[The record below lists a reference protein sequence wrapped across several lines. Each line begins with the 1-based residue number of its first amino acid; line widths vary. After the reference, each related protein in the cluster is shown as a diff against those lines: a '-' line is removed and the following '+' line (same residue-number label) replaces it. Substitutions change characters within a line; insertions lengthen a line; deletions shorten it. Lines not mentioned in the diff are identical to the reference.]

1 METGNNDAVRVNLE
15 EGRAEIAR
23 IRTFIKDNKRY
34 IEQNYGKDVTKRR
47 PEYKR
52 LSDSLLKKTITMIAD
67 LFQRYYPATGYSDV
81 ETYMMHQTWLDNSVD
96 VVGNAR
102 MVLQTIDSIIKY
114 PNRAQYYYDCWK
126 KEVNELRRK
135 SKRPEIMSPVGSW
148 ESLRAALQGGA
159 DAVYFGVGK
168 LNMRSRSA
176 ANFTVDDLPRIV
188 QTCREAGVRT
198 YLTVNTIIYNSE
210 IDEMHRLLDAAL
222 AAGISAVI
230 ASDMAV
236 IAYAHRI
243 GLEVHISTQCNVS
256 NTEAV
261 RWYSQFADVV
271 VTARELSLGQVA
283 EITQYIRQN
292 DIRGPKGELVQ
303 VEVFAHGALCMSVS
317 GKCYLSLD
325 NYNYS
330 ANRGA
335 CLQLCRR
342 GYIVKDKESD
352 LELEIDN
359 EYIMSPKDLCT
370 IGFLDKIVKAGVR
383 VLKIEGRGR
392 SADYVRTVTECYRE
406 AVEAIADGSYSKE
419 RIEGWTSRLATV
431 FNRGFWDGYY
441 LGRRLGEWSD
451 RYGSQ
456 ATEQKVYLGPV
467 HNFFGRIGVAEV
479 QLQTNE
485 TLRVGDEVVVI
496 GETTGVY
503 RATIA
508 ELRTDR
514 DPVPEV
520 HQGDRFS
527 FKTTEPLHR
536 GDKVY
541 RIDKVNDE
549 Y

>member
-1 METGNNDAVRVNLE
+1 MA
-15 EGRAEIAR
+15 
-23 IRTFIKDNKRY
+23 
-34 IEQNYGKDVTKRR
+34 
-47 PEYKR
+47 
-52 LSDSLLKKTITMIAD
+52 
-67 LFQRYYPATGYSDV
+67 
-81 ETYMMHQTWLDNSVD
+81 
-96 VVGNAR
+96 
-102 MVLQTIDSIIKY
+102 
-114 PNRAQYYYDCWK
+114 
-126 KEVNELRRK
+126 
-135 SKRPEIMSPVGSW
+135 PVGSW
-148 ESLRAALQGGA
+148 ESLQAAIQGGA
-159 DAVYFGVGK
+159 NAVYFGVGK

-176 ANFTVDDLPRIV
+176 ANFMVDDLDRIV
-188 QTCREAGVRT
+188 NIASASGVRT
-198 YLTVNTIIYNSE
+198 YLTVNTIIYNDE
-210 IDEMHRLLDAAL
+210 IGEMHTLLEAAKK
-222 AAGISAVI
+222 AGVSAII

-236 IAYAHRI
+236 ISYANRI

-261 RWYSQFADVV
+261 RWYSQFADVI
-271 VTARELSLGQVA
+271 VTARELPLRQVA
-283 EITQYIRQN
+283 EITQFIRDN
-292 DIRGPKGELVQ
+292 SIRGPKGELVQ
-303 VEVFAHGALCMSVS
+303 IEVFAHGALCMSVS

-406 AVEAIADGSYSKE
+406 AVEAIEEGSYSKE
-419 RIEGWTSRLATV
+419 KIDGWMQRLATV

-441 LGRRLGEWSD
+441 LGRKLGEWSE

-456 ATEQKVYLGPV
+456 ATENKVYLGLIR
-467 HNFFGRIGVAEV
+467 NYFGKINVAEV

-485 TLRVGDEVVVI
+485 TLKVGDEIMVI

-503 RATIA
+503 RDTVK

-527 FKTTEPLHR
+527 FASKELLHR

-541 RIDKVNDE
+541 RVDKLIDE
-549 Y
+549 F

>member
-1 METGNNDAVRVNLE
+1 MN
-15 EGRAEIAR
+15 I
-23 IRTFIKDNKRY
+23 
-34 IEQNYGKDVTKRR
+34 
-47 PEYKR
+47 
-52 LSDSLLKKTITMIAD
+52 
-67 LFQRYYPATGYSDV
+67 
-81 ETYMMHQTWLDNSVD
+81 
-96 VVGNAR
+96 
-102 MVLQTIDSIIKY
+102 
-114 PNRAQYYYDCWK
+114 
-126 KEVNELRRK
+126 
-135 SKRPEIMSPVGSW
+135 EIMSPVGSW
-148 ESLRAALQGGA
+148 ESLQAAIQGGA
-159 DAVYFGVGK
+159 GAVYFGVGK

-176 ANFTVDDLPRIV
+176 ANFTIDDLPRLCSI
-188 QTCREAGVRT
+188 AHASGVRT
-198 YLTVNTIIYNSE
+198 YLTVNTIIYNDE
-210 IDEMHRLLDAAL
+210 IEEMHALLHAAKE
-222 AAGISAVI
+222 AGVSAII

-236 IAYAHRI
+236 ITYARQI
-243 GLEVHISTQCNVS
+243 GIEVHISTQCNVS

-261 RWYSQFADVV
+261 RYYAQFADVI
-271 VTARELSLGQVA
+271 VTARELPLKQVA
-283 EITQYIRQN
+283 EIVDYIKDN
-292 DIRGPKGELVQ
+292 DIRGPKGELVRI
-303 VEVFAHGALCMSVS
+303 ELFCHGALCMSVS

-325 NYNYS
+325 NTGYS

-370 IGFLDKIVKAGVR
+370 IGFLDKIVHAGVS

-406 AVEAIADGSYSKE
+406 AVEAIADSTYSKE
-419 RIEGWTSRLATV
+419 KIEGWTERLATV

-456 ATEQKVYLGPV
+456 ATENKVYLGLV
-467 HNFFGRIGVAEV
+467 KNYFNRIGVAEV

-485 TLRVGDEVVVI
+485 TLCVGDDIMVI

-503 RATIA
+503 RNTVT
-508 ELRTDR
+508 ELRLDR
-514 DPVPEV
+514 DPIPEV

-527 FKTTEPLHR
+527 LPVSSPIRR

-541 RIDKVNDE
+541 RIDKVIDE
-549 Y
+549 

>member
-1 METGNNDAVRVNLE
+1 M
-15 EGRAEIAR
+15 
-23 IRTFIKDNKRY
+23 NK
-34 IEQNYGKDVTKRR
+34 I
-47 PEYKR
+47 
-52 LSDSLLKKTITMIAD
+52 
-67 LFQRYYPATGYSDV
+67 
-81 ETYMMHQTWLDNSVD
+81 
-96 VVGNAR
+96 
-102 MVLQTIDSIIKY
+102 
-114 PNRAQYYYDCWK
+114 
-126 KEVNELRRK
+126 
-135 SKRPEIMSPVGSW
+135 EIMSPVGSY
-148 ESLRAALQGGA
+148 ESLQAAIQGGA
-159 DAVYFGVGK
+159 NAVYFGVGK

-176 ANFTVDDLPRIV
+176 ANFTVDDLQRIT
-188 QTCREAGVRT
+188 QIAREAGIRT
-198 YLTVNTIIYNSE
+198 YLTVNTIIYNNE
-210 IDEMHRLLDAAL
+210 IEEMHALLEAAKV
-222 AAGISAVI
+222 AGVSAII

-236 IAYAHRI
+236 ISYANKI
-243 GLEVHISTQCNVS
+243 GVEVHISTQCNVS

-261 RWYSQFADVV
+261 RWYAQFADVI
-271 VTARELSLGQVA
+271 VTARELPLQQVA
-283 EITQYIRQN
+283 EITKFISDN

-406 AVEAIADGSYSKE
+406 AVEAIADGTYNKE
-419 RIEGWTSRLATV
+419 KIDGWVERLATV

-441 LGRRLGEWSD
+441 LGRRLGEWSE

-456 ATEQKVYLGPV
+456 ATENKVFLGLIR
-467 HNFFGRIGVAEV
+467 NYFGKINVAEV

-485 TLRVGDEVVVI
+485 TLRVGDEVMVI

-503 RATIA
+503 RDTIR

-527 FKTTEPLHR
+527 FASKELLHR

-541 RIDKVNDE
+541 RVDKVIDE
-549 Y
+549 F

>member
-1 METGNNDAVRVNLE
+1 M
-15 EGRAEIAR
+15 
-23 IRTFIKDNKRY
+23 NK
-34 IEQNYGKDVTKRR
+34 V
-47 PEYKR
+47 
-52 LSDSLLKKTITMIAD
+52 
-67 LFQRYYPATGYSDV
+67 
-81 ETYMMHQTWLDNSVD
+81 
-96 VVGNAR
+96 
-102 MVLQTIDSIIKY
+102 
-114 PNRAQYYYDCWK
+114 
-126 KEVNELRRK
+126 
-135 SKRPEIMSPVGSW
+135 EIMAPVGSW
-148 ESLRAALQGGA
+148 ESLQAALQGGA

-188 QTCREAGVRT
+188 SVAHASNVRT
-198 YLTVNTIIYNSE
+198 YLTVNTIIYNHE
-210 IDEMHRLLDAAL
+210 IEEMHRLLEAAK
-222 AAGISAVI
+222 AAGVSAII

-236 IAYAHRI
+236 IGYANRI

-256 NTEAV
+256 NVEAV
-261 RWYSQFADVV
+261 RWYAQFADVI
-271 VTARELSLGQVA
+271 VTARELPLSQVA
-283 EITQYIRQN
+283 EITRFIQDN

-392 SADYVRTVTECYRE
+392 SADYVRTVIECYRE
-406 AVEAIADGSYSKE
+406 AVAAIADGTYTQE
-419 RIEGWTSRLATV
+419 RIEEWTARLATV

-441 LGRRLGEWSD
+441 LGRRMGEWSD

-456 ATEQKVYLGPV
+456 ATENKVYLGLV
-467 HNFFGRIGVAEV
+467 RNYFGRINVAEV
-479 QLQTNE
+479 QLQTAE
-485 TLRVGDEVVVI
+485 TLRVGDEVMVI

-503 RATIA
+503 RATVG
-508 ELRTDR
+508 EMRLDR

-527 FKTTEPLHR
+527 FATTEPLRR

-541 RIDKVNDE
+541 RIDKVTDE
-549 Y
+549 F

>member
-1 METGNNDAVRVNLE
+1 MQK
-15 EGRAEIAR
+15 I
-23 IRTFIKDNKRY
+23 
-34 IEQNYGKDVTKRR
+34 
-47 PEYKR
+47 
-52 LSDSLLKKTITMIAD
+52 
-67 LFQRYYPATGYSDV
+67 
-81 ETYMMHQTWLDNSVD
+81 
-96 VVGNAR
+96 
-102 MVLQTIDSIIKY
+102 
-114 PNRAQYYYDCWK
+114 
-126 KEVNELRRK
+126 
-135 SKRPEIMSPVGSW
+135 EIMSPVGSY
-148 ESLRAALQGGA
+148 ESLQAAIQGGA
-159 DAVYFGVGK
+159 NAVYFGVGK

-176 ANFTVDDLPRIV
+176 ANFTVEDLGRI
-188 QTCREAGVRT
+188 CEIAHAAGVRT
-198 YLTVNTIIYNSE
+198 YLTINTIIYNNE
-210 IDEMHRLLDAAL
+210 IEEMHALVDAAKE
-222 AAGISAVI
+222 AGVSAVI

-236 IAYAHRI
+236 ITYANRV
-243 GLEVHISTQCNVS
+243 GVEVHISTQCNVS
-256 NTEAV
+256 NIEAV
-261 RWYSQFADVV
+261 RYYAQFADVI
-271 VTARELSLGQVA
+271 VTARELPLRQVA
-283 EITQYIRQN
+283 EITKFIKDN

-335 CLQLCRR
+335 CLQVCRR

-370 IGFLDKIVKAGVR
+370 IGFLDKVVKAGVR

-419 RIEGWTSRLATV
+419 KIEGWMTRLATV
-431 FNRGFWDGYY
+431 FNRGFWGGYY
-441 LGRRLGEWSD
+441 LGRKLGEWSE

-456 ATEQKVYLGPV
+456 ATENKVYLGPV
-467 HNFFGRIGVAEV
+467 KNWFGRIGVAEV
-479 QLQTNE
+479 QLQTAE
-485 TLRVGDEVVVI
+485 TLKVGDEVMVT

-503 RATIA
+503 RATVE

-520 HQGDRFS
+520 HQGDCFS
-527 FKTTEPLHR
+527 IKASETLHR

-541 RIDKVNDE
+541 RVDKVIDE
-549 Y
+549 F

>member
-1 METGNNDAVRVNLE
+1 MA
-15 EGRAEIAR
+15 
-23 IRTFIKDNKRY
+23 
-34 IEQNYGKDVTKRR
+34 
-47 PEYKR
+47 
-52 LSDSLLKKTITMIAD
+52 
-67 LFQRYYPATGYSDV
+67 
-81 ETYMMHQTWLDNSVD
+81 
-96 VVGNAR
+96 
-102 MVLQTIDSIIKY
+102 
-114 PNRAQYYYDCWK
+114 
-126 KEVNELRRK
+126 
-135 SKRPEIMSPVGSW
+135 PVGSW
-148 ESLRAALQGGA
+148 ESLRAAVQGGA
-159 DAVYFGVGK
+159 NAVYFGVGK

-176 ANFTVDDLPRIV
+176 ANFSVDDLPAIV
-188 QTCREAGVRT
+188 STASQAGIRT

-210 IDEMHRLLDAAL
+210 IEEMHRLLEAAK
-222 AAGISAVI
+222 AAGISAII

-236 IAYAHRI
+236 IAYARSV
-243 GLEVHISTQCNVS
+243 GVEVHISTQCNIS
-256 NTEAV
+256 NNEAV
-261 RWYSQFADVV
+261 RFYAQFADVM
-271 VTARELSLGQVA
+271 VTARELPLRQVA
-283 EITQYIRQN
+283 EITQFIRDN
-292 DIRGPKGELVQ
+292 DIRGPRGELVQ
-303 VEVFAHGALCMSVS
+303 IEIFAHGALCMSVS

-370 IGFLDKIVKAGVR
+370 IGFLDKILKAGVR

-406 AVEAIADGSYSKE
+406 AVEAVADGTYSKE
-419 RIEGWTSRLATV
+419 KIEGWMQRLATV

-441 LGRRLGEWSD
+441 LGRRLGEWSE

-456 ATEQKVYLGPV
+456 ATENKVYLGLV
-467 HNFFGRIGVAEV
+467 RNYFGRINVAEV

-485 TLRVGDEVVVI
+485 TLKVGDEIMVI

-503 RATIA
+503 RDTIR

-527 FKTTEPLHR
+527 FASSQLLHR

-541 RIDKVNDE
+541 RIDKLIDE
-549 Y
+549 F

>member
-1 METGNNDAVRVNLE
+1 MA
-15 EGRAEIAR
+15 
-23 IRTFIKDNKRY
+23 
-34 IEQNYGKDVTKRR
+34 
-47 PEYKR
+47 
-52 LSDSLLKKTITMIAD
+52 
-67 LFQRYYPATGYSDV
+67 
-81 ETYMMHQTWLDNSVD
+81 
-96 VVGNAR
+96 
-102 MVLQTIDSIIKY
+102 
-114 PNRAQYYYDCWK
+114 
-126 KEVNELRRK
+126 
-135 SKRPEIMSPVGSW
+135 PVGSW
-148 ESLRAALQGGA
+148 ESLRAAVQGGA
-159 DAVYFGVGK
+159 NAVYFGVGK

-176 ANFTVDDLPRIV
+176 ANFSVDDLPAIV
-188 QTCREAGVRT
+188 STASQAGIRT

-210 IDEMHRLLDAAL
+210 IEEMHRLLEAAK

-236 IAYAHRI
+236 IAYANQI
-243 GLEVHISTQCNVS
+243 GVEVHISTQCNVS
-256 NTEAV
+256 NIEAV
-261 RWYSQFADVV
+261 RYYSRFADVI
-271 VTARELSLGQVA
+271 VTARELPLAQVA
-283 EITQYIRQN
+283 EITQFIRDN
-292 DIRGPKGELVQ
+292 DIRGPRGELVQ
-303 VEVFAHGALCMSVS
+303 IEVFAHGALCMSVS

-370 IGFLDKIVKAGVR
+370 IGFLDKILKAGVR

-406 AVEAIADGSYSKE
+406 AVEAVADGTYSKE
-419 RIEGWTSRLATV
+419 KIEGWMQRLATV

-441 LGRRLGEWSD
+441 LGRRLGEWSE

-456 ATEQKVYLGPV
+456 ATENKVYLGLV
-467 HNFFGRIGVAEV
+467 RNYFGRINVAEV

-485 TLRVGDEVVVI
+485 TLKVGDEIMVI

-503 RATIA
+503 RDTVR

-527 FKTTEPLHR
+527 FASSQLLHR

-541 RIDKVNDE
+541 RQTHRRILKQ
-549 Y
+549 

>member
-1 METGNNDAVRVNLE
+1 MDK
-15 EGRAEIAR
+15 EGSMQKI
-23 IRTFIKDNKRY
+23 
-34 IEQNYGKDVTKRR
+34 
-47 PEYKR
+47 
-52 LSDSLLKKTITMIAD
+52 
-67 LFQRYYPATGYSDV
+67 
-81 ETYMMHQTWLDNSVD
+81 
-96 VVGNAR
+96 
-102 MVLQTIDSIIKY
+102 
-114 PNRAQYYYDCWK
+114 
-126 KEVNELRRK
+126 
-135 SKRPEIMSPVGSW
+135 EIMSPVGSY
-148 ESLRAALQGGA
+148 ESLQAAIQGGA
-159 DAVYFGVGK
+159 NAVYFGVGK

-176 ANFTVDDLPRIV
+176 ANFTVEDLGRI
-188 QTCREAGVRT
+188 CEIAHAAGVRT
-198 YLTVNTIIYNSE
+198 YLTVNTIIYNDE
-210 IDEMHRLLDAAL
+210 IAEMHELVDAAKK
-222 AAGISAVI
+222 AGVSAVI

-236 IAYAHRI
+236 ITYANKV
-243 GLEVHISTQCNVS
+243 GVEVHISTQCNVS
-256 NTEAV
+256 NVEAV
-261 RWYSQFADVV
+261 RYYAQFADVI
-271 VTARELSLGQVA
+271 VTARELPLRQVA
-283 EITQYIRQN
+283 EITQFIKDN
-292 DIRGPKGELVQ
+292 DLRGPKGELVQ

-335 CLQLCRR
+335 CLQVCRR

-370 IGFLDKIVKAGVR
+370 IGFLDKVVKAGVR

-419 RIEGWTSRLATV
+419 KIEGWMTRLATV

-441 LGRRLGEWSD
+441 LGRKLGEWSE

-456 ATEQKVYLGPV
+456 ATENKVYLGPV
-467 HNFFGRIGVAEV
+467 KNWFGRIGVAEV
-479 QLQTNE
+479 QLQTAE
-485 TLRVGDEVVVI
+485 TLKVGDEVMVT

-503 RATIA
+503 RATVE

-520 HQGDRFS
+520 HQGDCFS
-527 FKTTEPLHR
+527 IKASETLHR

-541 RIDKVNDE
+541 RVDKVIDE
-549 Y
+549 F

>member
-1 METGNNDAVRVNLE
+1 MA
-15 EGRAEIAR
+15 
-23 IRTFIKDNKRY
+23 
-34 IEQNYGKDVTKRR
+34 
-47 PEYKR
+47 
-52 LSDSLLKKTITMIAD
+52 
-67 LFQRYYPATGYSDV
+67 
-81 ETYMMHQTWLDNSVD
+81 
-96 VVGNAR
+96 
-102 MVLQTIDSIIKY
+102 
-114 PNRAQYYYDCWK
+114 
-126 KEVNELRRK
+126 
-135 SKRPEIMSPVGSW
+135 PVGSW
-148 ESLRAALQGGA
+148 ESLRAAVQGGA
-159 DAVYFGVGK
+159 NAVYFGVGK

-176 ANFTVDDLPRIV
+176 ANFSVDDLPAIV
-188 QTCREAGVRT
+188 STASQAGIRT
-198 YLTVNTIIYNSE
+198 YLTINTIIYNSE
-210 IDEMHRLLDAAL
+210 IEEMHRLLEAAK

-236 IAYAHRI
+236 IAYANQI
-243 GLEVHISTQCNVS
+243 GVEVHISTQCNVS
-256 NTEAV
+256 NIEAV
-261 RWYSQFADVV
+261 RYYSQFADVI
-271 VTARELSLGQVA
+271 VTARELPLAQVA
-283 EITQYIRQN
+283 EITQFIRDN
-292 DIRGPKGELVQ
+292 DIRGPRGELVQ
-303 VEVFAHGALCMSVS
+303 IEVFAHGALCMSVS

-370 IGFLDKIVKAGVR
+370 IGFLDKILKAGVR

-406 AVEAIADGSYSKE
+406 AVEAIEAGTYTKE
-419 RIEGWTSRLATV
+419 KIDHWMQRLATV

-441 LGRRLGEWSD
+441 LGRRLGEWSE

-456 ATEQKVYLGPV
+456 ATENKVYLGLV
-467 HNFFGRIGVAEV
+467 RNYFGRINVAEV

-485 TLRVGDEVVVI
+485 TLKVGDEIMVI

-503 RATIA
+503 RDTVR
-508 ELRTDR
+508 ELRTDH

-527 FKTTEPLHR
+527 FASKELLHR

-541 RIDKVNDE
+541 RVDKLIDE
-549 Y
+549 F

>member
-1 METGNNDAVRVNLE
+1 MQK
-15 EGRAEIAR
+15 I
-23 IRTFIKDNKRY
+23 
-34 IEQNYGKDVTKRR
+34 
-47 PEYKR
+47 
-52 LSDSLLKKTITMIAD
+52 
-67 LFQRYYPATGYSDV
+67 
-81 ETYMMHQTWLDNSVD
+81 
-96 VVGNAR
+96 
-102 MVLQTIDSIIKY
+102 
-114 PNRAQYYYDCWK
+114 
-126 KEVNELRRK
+126 
-135 SKRPEIMSPVGSW
+135 EIMAPVGSW
-148 ESLRAALQGGA
+148 ESLQAALQGGA

-176 ANFTVDDLPRIV
+176 ANFTVEDLPRIV
-188 QTCREAGVRT
+188 AICSSPCQGEVAGGRRSSVRT

-210 IDEMHRLLDAAL
+210 IEEMHRLLEAAK
-222 AAGISAVI
+222 AAGVSAVI

-236 IAYAHRI
+236 ITYANRI
-243 GLEVHISTQCNVS
+243 GVEVHISTQCNVS
-256 NTEAV
+256 NVEAV
-261 RWYSQFADVV
+261 RYYAQFADVI
-271 VTARELSLGQVA
+271 VTARELPLSQVA
-283 EITQYIRQN
+283 EITKYIADN
-292 DIRGPKGELVQ
+292 DIRGPKGERVQ

-335 CLQLCRR
+335 CLQVCRR

-406 AVEAIADGSYSKE
+406 AADLVESGKWKE
-419 RIEGWTSRLATV
+419 ESGKCIEGWMARLATV

-441 LGRRLGEWSD
+441 LGRRLGEWSE

-456 ATEQKVYLGPV
+456 ATEQKVYLGLV
-467 HNFFGRIGVAEV
+467 KNYFGRINVAEV
-479 QLQTNE
+479 RLQTNE
-485 TLRVGDEVVVI
+485 TLRVGDEVMVI

-503 RATIA
+503 RDTVK

-520 HQGDRFS
+520 RQGDCFS
-527 FKTTEPLHR
+527 FATSVPLHR

-541 RIDKVNDE
+541 RIDTVIDE
-549 Y
+549 F

>member
-1 METGNNDAVRVNLE
+1 MA
-15 EGRAEIAR
+15 
-23 IRTFIKDNKRY
+23 
-34 IEQNYGKDVTKRR
+34 
-47 PEYKR
+47 
-52 LSDSLLKKTITMIAD
+52 
-67 LFQRYYPATGYSDV
+67 
-81 ETYMMHQTWLDNSVD
+81 
-96 VVGNAR
+96 
-102 MVLQTIDSIIKY
+102 
-114 PNRAQYYYDCWK
+114 
-126 KEVNELRRK
+126 
-135 SKRPEIMSPVGSW
+135 PVGSW
-148 ESLRAALQGGA
+148 ESLQAALQGGA

-176 ANFTVDDLPRIV
+176 ANFTVEDLPRIC
-188 QTCREAGVRT
+188 TITREKGVRT
-198 YLTVNTIIYNSE
+198 YLTVNTIIYNAE
-210 IDEMHRLLDAAL
+210 IEEMHALLHAAQE
-222 AAGISAVI
+222 AGVSAII

-236 IAYAHRI
+236 ITYANRI

-256 NTEAV
+256 NIEAV
-261 RWYSQFADVV
+261 RYYAQFADVI
-271 VTARELSLGQVA
+271 VTARELSLDQVA
-283 EITQYIRQN
+283 EITRFIA
-292 DIRGPKGELVQ
+292 DEEIRGPKGGLVQ

-325 NYNYS
+325 NAGYS

-370 IGFLDKIVKAGVR
+370 IGFLDRIVEAGVR

-392 SADYVRTVTECYRE
+392 SADYVRTVTECYHE
-406 AVEAIADGSYSKE
+406 AVEALADGSYSQQKVD
-419 RIEGWTSRLATV
+419 GWTQRLSTV

-467 HNFFGRIGVAEV
+467 KNYFNRIGVAEV
-479 QLQTNE
+479 HLQTAE
-485 TLRVGDEVVVI
+485 TLNVGDEIVVI

-503 RATIA
+503 RDTLR
-508 ELRTDR
+508 ELRLDR
-514 DPVPEV
+514 DPVPAV

-527 FKTTEPLHR
+527 FATSEQLHR

-541 RIDKVNDE
+541 RIDKVTLS
-549 Y
+549 

>member
-1 METGNNDAVRVNLE
+1 MQK
-15 EGRAEIAR
+15 I
-23 IRTFIKDNKRY
+23 
-34 IEQNYGKDVTKRR
+34 
-47 PEYKR
+47 
-52 LSDSLLKKTITMIAD
+52 
-67 LFQRYYPATGYSDV
+67 
-81 ETYMMHQTWLDNSVD
+81 
-96 VVGNAR
+96 
-102 MVLQTIDSIIKY
+102 
-114 PNRAQYYYDCWK
+114 
-126 KEVNELRRK
+126 
-135 SKRPEIMSPVGSW
+135 EIMSPVGSW
-148 ESLRAALQGGA
+148 ESLQAALQGGA
-159 DAVYFGVGK
+159 NAVYFGVGK

-176 ANFTVDDLPRIV
+176 ANFTVEDLPRIV
-188 QTCREAGVRT
+188 QTCRSAGVRT

-210 IDEMHRLLDAAL
+210 IEEMHRLLEAAK
-222 AAGISAVI
+222 AAGVSAII

-236 IAYAHRI
+236 ITYANRI

-256 NTEAV
+256 NIEAV
-261 RWYSQFADVV
+261 RYYAQFADVI
-271 VTARELSLGQVA
+271 VTARELPLSQVA
-283 EITQYIRQN
+283 EITQFIADN
-292 DIRGPKGELVQ
+292 DIRGPKGERVQ

-406 AVEAIADGSYSKE
+406 AVVAIEDGTYSKE
-419 RIEGWTSRLATV
+419 KIDGWMTRLATV

-441 LGRRLGEWSD
+441 LGRRLGEWSE

-456 ATEQKVYLGPV
+456 ATENKVYLGLV
-467 HNFFGRIGVAEV
+467 KNYFGRIGVAEV
-479 QLQTNE
+479 RLQTNE
-485 TLRVGDEVVVI
+485 TLRVGDEVMVI

-503 RATIA
+503 RDTIK

-520 HQGDRFS
+520 RQGDCFS
-527 FKTTEPLHR
+527 FATGVPLHR

-541 RIDKVNDE
+541 RIDTVIDE
-549 Y
+549 F